1 MSASNVNAH
10 LLLVEDNRAD
20 ALLFRMAL
28 RGMCYVQVVEDG
40 DQALAR
46 LRKEGPYA
54 GQPLPNLV
62 VLDLNLPKRSGLE
75 VLALMKQDRRL
86 ARIPVLVLS
95 TSSNPRDIVNAYETG
110 AAAYLRKPTDL
121 DETNRMLGMVEQFWF
136 GVALL
141 PREDAPE
148 DRIEPAAASGC
159 S

>member
-1 MSASNVNAH
+1 VTSH

-28 RGMCYVQVVEDG
+28 RGLCQVQVLEDG
-40 DQALAR
+40 DEALAR

-54 GQPLPNLV
+54 GLPLPSLV

-86 ARIPVLVLS
+86 SRIPVLVLS
-95 TSSNPRDIVNAYETG
+95 TSNNPRDIVDAYETG
-110 AAAYLRKPTDL
+110 AAAYLKKPTDL
-121 DETNRMLGMVEQFWF
+121 DETTRMLAMVEQFWF
-136 GVALL
+136 GVAML

-148 DRIEPAAASGC
+148 DRMEPAVAGHS
-159 S
+159 